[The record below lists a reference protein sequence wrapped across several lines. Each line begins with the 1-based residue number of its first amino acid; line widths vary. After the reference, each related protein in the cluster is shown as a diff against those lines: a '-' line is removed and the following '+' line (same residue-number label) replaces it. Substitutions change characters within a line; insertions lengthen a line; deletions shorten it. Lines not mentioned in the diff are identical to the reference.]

1 MESGKTGNWR
11 LRMGRGEMVQF
22 SLGIFL
28 MMHAVVHLLYAGQ
41 AGRLF
46 ELRPGLKWPQGSW
59 LLGRMLEVRALN
71 TVTAASMLLAGLAF
85 LTAGVGTIAFQ
96 EWGRAAVS
104 GAAVFSAL
112 MFILLWDGRMK
123 ELDAQGAVGVAID
136 MSLLAAVWVLG

>member
-1 MESGKTGNWR
+1 
-11 LRMGRGEMVQF
+11 MVQF

-41 AGRLF
+41 AARMF
-46 ELRPGLKWPQGSW
+46 ELRLGLKWPECSW
-59 LLGRMLEVRALN
+59 LLRRFLGAR
-71 TVTAASMLLAGLAF
+71 TVQVLAAVSMLLAGLAF
-85 LTAGVGTIAFQ
+85 LVAGVGTVTFQ
-96 EWGRAAVS
+96 EWWRAAVS

-136 MSLLAAVWVLG
+136 LTLVAALWVLG

>member
-1 MESGKTGNWR
+1 MA
-11 LRMGRGEMVQF
+11 QF

-41 AGRLF
+41 AARMF
-46 ELRPGLKWPQGSW
+46 ELRPGLKWPEDSW
-59 LLGRMLEVRALN
+59 LLRRFLGAR
-71 TVTAASMLLAGLAF
+71 TVQVLAAASMLLAGLAF
-85 LTAGVGTIAFQ
+85 LVAGVGTIAFQ
-96 EWGRAAVS
+96 EWGRTAVS

-123 ELDAQGAVGVAID
+123 ELDAQGAVGVAFD

>member
-1 MESGKTGNWR
+1 
-11 LRMGRGEMVQF
+11 MVQF

-46 ELRPGLKWPQGSW
+46 ELRPGLKWPEGSW
-59 LLGRMLEVRALN
+59 LLRRMLEARALN
-71 TVTAASMLLAGLAF
+71 TVATASMLLVGLAF
-85 LTAGVGTIAFQ
+85 LAAGVGTVAFQ
-96 EWGRAAVS
+96 EWWRAATS

-112 MFILLWDGRMK
+112 LFLVFWDGRLK

-136 MSLLAAVWVLG
+136 LALLAAVWVLG